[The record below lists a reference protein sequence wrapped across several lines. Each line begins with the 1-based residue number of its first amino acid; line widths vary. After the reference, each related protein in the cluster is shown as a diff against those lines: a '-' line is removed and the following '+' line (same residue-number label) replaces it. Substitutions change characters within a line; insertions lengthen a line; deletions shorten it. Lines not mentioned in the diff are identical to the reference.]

1 MDKLNLLMRA
11 PWMWDYNNVV
21 SKINEIID
29 YITRKVERK
38 DIQIVKCVKDYHF
51 FKWKKVDLPY
61 QSDYIITT
69 LEELYDVLS
78 KYNIEREIS
87 TLLIDLVNDWTIVNL
102 SISITEDITEKD
114 KKQMATFETIETQPI
129 EEVKPKKKT
138 TKKTTTKKTTT
149 KKKTK

>member
-1 MDKLNLLMRA
+1 MDKLNVLMRQ
-11 PWMWDYNNVV
+11 PWMWDYNNIV
-21 SKINEIID
+21 SKVNEIID

-38 DIQIVKCVKDYHF
+38 DVQITKCVKDYHF
-51 FKWKKVDLPY
+51 FKGKKVDLPY
-61 QSDYIITT
+61 QSDYVITT
-69 LEELYDVLS
+69 LDELYDVLN

-87 TLLIDLVNDWTIVNL
+87 TSLIDLVNDWTIVNL

-114 KKQMATFETIETQPI
+114 KKQLANFETIETQPI

-138 TKKTTTKKTTT
+138 AKKTTT